1 MAVMQKSDA
10 VARMLTAAEAY
21 ENMPDE
27 AASAATKAL
36 VLWRAGEPNP
46 EAADEHAAWV
56 EAKADALTALAVE
69 ASVPLASDPRPIQD
83 SISRR
88 QFGQACMKLSFMT
101 EDEAFD
107 FVQTNQTPASM
118 LTAIDALPLPAET
131 KRDIKYAVAGS
142 QTFQR
147 LNQATT
153 IVMMAMGRS
162 TADRDAI
169 WRLGA
174 TLP

>member
-1 MAVMQKSDA
+1 
-10 VARMLTAAEAY
+10 
-21 ENMPDE
+21 
-27 AASAATKAL
+27 
-36 VLWRAGEPNP
+36 
-46 EAADEHAAWV
+46 
-56 EAKADALTALAVE
+56 
-69 ASVPLASDPRPIQD
+69 
-83 SISRR
+83 
-88 QFGQACMKLSFMT
+88 MKLSFMT